1 MGNIKLSKKDLLKEL
16 GTLGLIFIG
25 NIILALGIMVF
36 VEPMGFMTGG
46 ATGLGL
52 LMNNMF
58 NIPLSTGVGILNV
71 VMFIIGFIFLGK
83 RFAATTL
90 ISTIVYPAGLK
101 ILESMPQIA
110 TINNDPLLASVLG
123 GALIGVGVGLVIR
136 VGASTG
142 GMDIP
147 PIIINKKTGIPVA
160 YAMNVMDLAI
170 MATQIPYSN
179 SQNVLYSILVIFV
192 TTMVMNKIA
201 LIGVT
206 QTQVMVISSKYME
219 INQAISEQIDRGTTL
234 LEAVSGHLKQPQKVV
249 MSIINNHQLHEFTKV
264 VKAVDPHAFIIINR
278 VNEVHGNGFTLQ
290 LDDKSLSTAQK
301 DK

>member
-52 LMNNMF
+52 LLNNMF
-58 NIPLSTGVGILNV
+58 NIPLSTGVGVLNV
-71 VMFIIGFIFLGK
+71 IMFIIGFIFLGK
-83 RFAATTL
+83 RFSATTL

-101 ILESMPQIA
+101 ILETMPQIA
-110 TINNDPLLASVLG
+110 TINNDPLLASILG
-123 GALIGVGVGLVIR
+123 GALIGAGVGLVIR

-160 YAMNVMDLAI
+160 YAMNVMDLMI

-179 SQNVLYSILVIFV
+179 SQNVLYSILVIIS
-192 TTMVMNKIA
+192 TTIVMNKIA

-234 LEAVSGHLKQPQKVV
+234 LEAVSGHLKQSQKVV